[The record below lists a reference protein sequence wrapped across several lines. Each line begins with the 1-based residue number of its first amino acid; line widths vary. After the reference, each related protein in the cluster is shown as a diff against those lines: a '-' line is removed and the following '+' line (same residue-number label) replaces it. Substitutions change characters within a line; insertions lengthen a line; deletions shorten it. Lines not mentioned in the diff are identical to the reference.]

1 MEQNYKRIE
10 LSDDYMFSTI
20 MSENRGLCTRVLETI
35 LGFEIE
41 SLEYVK
47 DEEYIK
53 SYASSHGVRLD
64 VIAKTSGTVYDIEMQ
79 TIKRD
84 DIPRRMRYYQSQI
97 DISELDR
104 GRKYRE
110 LKDSYIIFI
119 CTFDLFE
126 MGEYIYRFEN
136 FDCEKSLPLGDGAK
150 KIVINTKGTK
160 GDISQELKEF
170 ITYIDK
176 PQEAGRTLQTELVR
190 DIDASVTERNKDEMW
205 REKHMKLELDMQLRE
220 DIGMER
226 GIAVGMRRGR
236 KAGIAVGEKRGI
248 AVGMTRGLDLARQIF
263 KLSLLGKTVPEIASQ
278 LSIDED
284 IVRSILE

>member
-1 MEQNYKRIE
+1 MQQNYKRIE

-20 MSENRGLCTRVLETI
+20 MSENRELCTRVLETI

-47 DEEYIK
+47 AEEYLRP
-53 SYASSHGVRLD
+53 YASSHSVRLD
-64 VIAKTSGTVYDIEMQ
+64 VIAKASGTVYDIEMQ

-119 CTFDLFE
+119 CTFDLFD

-136 FDCEKSLPLGDGAK
+136 YNCEKSLPLGDGAK

-160 GDISQELKEF
+160 GDISDELREF
-170 ITYIDK
+170 ITYIDR
-176 PQEAGRTLQTELVR
+176 PQEAGRTLQTELVK
-190 DIDASVTERNKDEMW
+190 DIDASVTERNRDENW
-205 REKHMKLELDMQLRE
+205 RWRHMKLELDMMLRE
-220 DIGMER
+220 EIGMER
-226 GIAVGMRRGR
+226 GIAVGLDRGM
-236 KAGIAVGEKRGI
+236 AMGLDRGI
-248 AVGMTRGLDLARQIF
+248 AMGLDRGRNETRQIF
-263 KLSLLGKTVPEIASQ
+263 KLSLSGKSPSEIASE
-278 LSIDED
+278 LDMDEAT
-284 IVRSILE
+284 VRSILE